1 MKTVKFLSLSLL
13 TAGSLI
19 FTSCNSDDDDKRPE
33 HVEDH
38 GEISQVEVS
47 VTPKDGQVA
56 KYIFTDGQSEGQK
69 ITLKEGTDYTFE
81 VTALNVKHEDHYHN
95 EIGEISEEKEEHFFV
110 YQTNLT
116 DYTFVRDD
124 APSTTREDG
133 SKLGLKVKLE
143 VNKVQAGKYLSLELK
158 HQPASVNQAANN
170 GLGSVE
176 GGATDISAKF
186 PVEVVAK

>member
-1 MKTVKFLSLSLL
+1 MKAIKFLSLGLL

-19 FTSCNSDDDDKRPE
+19 FTSCNNDDDKRPE

-38 GEISQVEVS
+38 EEISQVEVT
-47 VTPKDGQVA
+47 VTPKSGEGVKYVFNDGEQ
-56 KYIFTDGQSEGQK
+56 EGQK
-69 ITLKEGTDYTFE
+69 ITLEEGVDYTFE
-81 VTALNVKHEDHYHN
+81 VTALNAKHDDHYHN
-95 EIGEISEEKEEHFFV
+95 EIGEILEEKEEHFFV

-116 DYTFVRDD
+116 DYTFVREDT
-124 APSTTREDG
+124 PSTTREDG
-133 SKLGLKVKLE
+133 SKLGLKVKLK

-158 HQPASVNQAANN
+158 HQPASVNPAANN